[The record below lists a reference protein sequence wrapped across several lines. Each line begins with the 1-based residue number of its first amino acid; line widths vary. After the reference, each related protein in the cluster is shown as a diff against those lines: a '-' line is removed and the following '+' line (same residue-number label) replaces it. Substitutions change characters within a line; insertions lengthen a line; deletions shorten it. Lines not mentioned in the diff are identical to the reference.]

1 MAYTYCMKTSIAYVR
16 CRVINNE
23 HISNRKKFYWEKKHV
38 IFINIFESFVICKQ
52 FVEQNIEIKLN

>member
-1 MAYTYCMKTSIAYVR
+1 MKTSIAYVR

-23 HISNRKKFYWEKKHV
+23 HISNRKKIYWEKKKTHV

-52 FVEQNIEIKLN
+52 FVKQNIEIKLN

>member
-23 HISNRKKFYWEKKHV
+23 HISNRKKKFIERKKHT
-38 IFINIFESFVICKQ
+38 
-52 FVEQNIEIKLN
+52 